1 MAARGLNVFVQIGAK
16 LLPSLNTT
24 AGAAERRLAQM
35 GRGMR
40 LEAAK
45 TKVAYRELAGAM
57 KPIVAMAAAGG
68 LTMGLKGIFGSGN
81 EYGHE
86 LAMLRIAGRTTSE
99 VSQAIAQANKTM
111 RDIPTSTLADN
122 LKVIRETTG
131 AYGDFGHALHN
142 LDFNQ
147 KLGYMMSNTLGIDPT
162 EASRNLVSG
171 IQALEVRGTA
181 MDPHKYQRE
190 MGELFRAMA
199 FFAGKEG
206 AFDASQLK
214 AFTQTGNIPIKG
226 YGERFMTRILPSLIT
241 ELGGGDVTGTQAS
254 AFRNQIMGR
263 VPLGGKKL
271 TEEWVRL
278 GLVPAS
284 AIGAGTLTRNGW
296 QPGAVKG
303 HALAMADPFAWMEQ
317 VMLPAMTAK
326 GINVNDPNA
335 VILQMS
341 KMFGRETAVRFATML
356 ADPRQRKRLHKD
368 EANIAKAMPLD
379 KSFELMMATDPNA
392 AIAKTMASIK
402 NLETIMGKA
411 VTPEVI
417 AGLNNLAKGIN
428 WLASVF
434 EAHPSLAKIAILF
447 MGFGA
452 AGAMLKV
459 FEVSLRFVL
468 SPLKAVWALLFKV
481 GPRQIGLVGWLLRGL
496 TKGFARLGPI
506 VLRGAMAIG
515 PWLLRGIAA
524 AFGLLSNPVGWAVL
538 AASALAL
545 LWAFRKEIAASWRLI
560 TFWFANV
567 GLPAVKAGLSAVV
580 NWGSQFVDN
589 LIAGIAANWGRLTS
603 WFSSKMTSLWSTAQS
618 GYASGRVGIAGVGGS
633 GMGIPAPTVAG
644 HRALGGGV
652 ERGKLYEVGERGR
665 ELFAPGMSGTIIPN
679 SELVRRREA
688 RSAGVTVGN
697 INIYGANDPAST
709 RRVVREELQRMA
721 NGQSV
726 LLND

>member
-1 MAARGLNVFVQIGAK
+1 MAARGLNIFVNIGAK
-16 LLPSLNTT
+16 LLPSLNST
-24 AGAAERRLAQM
+24 ASAAEKRLAQM

-40 LEAAK
+40 LEAAR

-57 KPIVAMAAAGG
+57 KPIAAMAAAGG
-68 LTMGLKGIFGSGN
+68 LTMGLKGIFGGGN
-81 EYGHE
+81 DYGHE
-86 LAMLRIAGRTTSE
+86 IAMLRIAGRSSGE
-99 VSQAIAQANKTM
+99 VARAIAQANKTM
-111 RDIPTSTLADN
+111 RDIPTSTLTDN

-131 AYGDFGHALHN
+131 AYGDFAHALEN

-147 KLGYMMSNTLGIDPT
+147 KLGYMMSNTLGIDPG

-171 IQALEVRGTA
+171 IQALEIRGTA
-181 MDPHKYQRE
+181 MDARKYQRE
-190 MGELFRAMA
+190 MGELFKAMS

-284 AIGAGTLTRNGW
+284 AIGAGTLTKNGW
-296 QPGAVKG
+296 SPGAVKG
-303 HALAMADPFAWMEQ
+303 HALAMSDPFAWMEK

-356 ADPRQRKRLHKD
+356 SDPRQRSRLHKD
-368 EANIAKAMPLD
+368 EGMIGKALPLD

-392 AIAKTMASIK
+392 AIAKTMASIS
-402 NLETIMGKA
+402 NLETIIGKA
-411 VTPEVI
+411 VTPELI
-417 AGLNNLAKGIN
+417 AGLGNLAKGIN
-428 WLASVF
+428 AVAAVF
-434 EAHPSLAKIAILF
+434 EAHPILAKAAVTL

-452 AGAMLKV
+452 AAATLRI
-459 FEVSLRFVL
+459 FEISLGFVL
-468 SPLKAVWALLFKV
+468 KPLKALWSLIFMV
-481 GPRQIGLVGWLLRGL
+481 GPRQIGLVGWLFRGL
-496 TKGFARLGPI
+496 STGIRALGPI
-506 VLRGAMAIG
+506 VLRGLFALG
-515 PWLLRGIAA
+515 PWILRGVAA
-524 AFGLLSNPVGWAVL
+524 AFGLLSNPVGWAIL
-538 AASALAL
+538 AASAVAL
-545 LWAFRKEIAASWRLI
+545 VWTYRREIANAWHNL
-560 TFWFANV
+560 TTWFSNTAW
-567 GLPAVKAGLSAVV
+567 PAIARTWNSV
-580 NWGSQFVDN
+580 NWSTVGRD
-589 LIAGIAANWGRLTS
+589 IAWAVWNGFLNFTPVGAAVSGIGRAIANMGKPVVPAAG
-603 WFSSKMTSLWSTAQS
+603 K
-618 GYASGRVGIAGVGGS
+618 
-633 GMGIPAPTVAG
+633 TVAG
-644 HRALGGGV
+644 SDPTARTGLTGMRALGGGV
-652 ERGKLYEVGERGR
+652 ERGKLYGVGERGP
-665 ELFAPGMSGTIIPN
+665 ELFAPGQSGTIIPH

-688 RSAGVTVGN
+688 RGGSVSVGN
-697 INIYGANDPAST
+697 VNIYGANDPQST
-709 RRVVREELQRMA
+709 RRIVREELGRMA
-721 NGQSV
+721 NGQSA